1 MSKPLSACLTARQ
14 VVAALI
20 AAGIIALVSLVS
32 TVGAQSPVGGALAT
46 LAAATAQADQWQANQ
61 RAAQATRAA
70 ISFAATQS
78 AAATRQA
85 IELQATQSA
94 QAELDRQRAA
104 TATAENISIAA
115 TRQAIDAAQAA
126 QATRQ
131 AVDLEATQAA
141 YDVQLAEIK
150 RRSDFGTCLL
160 YLAGILAIGGCAFV
174 IWTGARAITS
184 KKAQPASPIAGG
196 VIIDVTPFELPALP
210 KPHSRMGSG
219 FAVID
224 DREFLARLRE
234 HLAKN
239 AKRSDPQCPLN

>member
-1 MSKPLSACLTARQ
+1 MNKPLS

-20 AAGIIALVSLVS
+20 AAGIVALASLVS
-32 TVGAQSPVGGALAT
+32 AVGAQSPVGGALAT

-61 RAAQATRAA
+61 RAVQATRAA
-70 ISFAATQS
+70 VAFQTTQS

-85 IELQATQSA
+85 FEVQATQSA

-104 TATAENISIAA
+104 TATAESINAAA
-115 TRQAIDAAQAA
+115 TRQAIDAAQSA

-141 YDVQLAEIK
+141 YDVQLVEIK
-150 RRSDFGTCLL
+150 RRSDFGTWLL

-174 IWTGARAITS
+174 VWRLV
-184 KKAQPASPIAGG
+184 SPIGAHTITPDTTKPVTPVADGI
-196 VIIDVTPFELPALP
+196 IIDVIPLELPALP
-210 KPHSRMGSG
+210 KPNSRMGGG

-239 AKRSDPQCPLN
+239 AKRSDPQCPQN